1 MTVTRFGIT
10 ILKRFKMAS
19 TIHDVAKLAHVSVGT
34 VSRYLNGHRL
44 RKENQERIEEA
55 IHALEFRGN
64 YVARSL
70 RMRRTET
77 VGVIVPTL
85 KDPFVSAVV
94 TGVERGMGAQG
105 YNLLIADY
113 ANDPELVSQKIDN
126 LISKMVDAIVLF
138 PRALT
143 EDFTL
148 GGGQLPIPL
157 VLVDEDLPRVS
168 CDKVLLDN
176 VHGSY
181 EATNHLIRS
190 GHRKIAIINGRR
202 DSTVSLERYEGYRL
216 AMKDAAIGVDQSLV
230 DWGDFTT
237 QGGYVAAKR
246 LLSQQAPPTALIVTN
261 YHMTLGTVMASY
273 ELNVRIPAFL
283 SLIGFGNFELSD
295 IARPPLTVIDQPI
308 DEMSRAIT
316 ELLLGRVRGGD
327 SDGPRTLKM
336 KPSLLMRESIREL

>member
-1 MTVTRFGIT
+1 M
-10 ILKRFKMAS
+10 KRFKMAS
-19 TIHDVAKLAHVSVGT
+19 TIHDVAKHAKVSVGT

-44 RKENQERIEEA
+44 REENRRRIEDA
-55 IHALEFRGN
+55 IRTLEFRGN
-64 YVARSL
+64 YLARSL
-70 RMRRTET
+70 RIRKTLT
-77 VGVIVPTL
+77 VGVVVPTL

-113 ANDPELVSQKIDN
+113 ANDPDLVSRKIDN
-126 LISKMVDAIVLF
+126 LVSKMVDAVVLF
-138 PRALT
+138 PRALR
-143 EDFTL
+143 EDFSL
-148 GGGQLPIPL
+148 ESGALPVPL
-157 VLVDEDLPRVS
+157 VVVDEDLPRLR

-176 VHGSY
+176 AHGSY
-181 EATNHLIRS
+181 EATSRLLAG

-216 AMKDAAIGVDQSLV
+216 AMSDAGVEIDEGLV

-237 QGGYVAAKR
+237 QGGYAAAKR
-246 LLSQQAPPTALIVTN
+246 ILSHQAPPTALLVTN

-308 DEMSRAIT
+308 DEMSQAIT
-316 ELLLGRVRGGD
+316 ELLLSRLRGGD
-327 SDGPRTLKM
+327 TKEPRTLKM
-336 KPSLLMRESIREL
+336 RPSLLMRESIREL